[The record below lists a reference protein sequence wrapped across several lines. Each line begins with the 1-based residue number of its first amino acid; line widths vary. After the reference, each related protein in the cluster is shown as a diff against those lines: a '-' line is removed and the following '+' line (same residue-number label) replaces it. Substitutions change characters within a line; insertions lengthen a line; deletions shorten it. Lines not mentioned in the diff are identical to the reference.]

1 MNNFDYISQQQNK
14 IHRLNNPVL
23 DVFVALREYAE
34 EFERGLDADQ
44 EVGARLVSFGSEIT
58 LHVRQI
64 GYSKP
69 NIITFDGVLENG
81 TRVKLVQHVSQLS
94 VLFVAVP
101 VKPESPKRPIGFTS
115 G

>member
-1 MNNFDYISQQQNK
+1 MNNFNYLAQQQDQIN
-14 IHRLNNPVL
+14 RLNNSVL
-23 DVFVALREYAE
+23 DVFSSLREYAE
-34 EFERGLDADQ
+34 EFERGLEAGQ

-64 GYSKP
+64 GYAKP

-81 TRVKLVQHVSQLS
+81 SRVKLVQHVSQLS

-101 VKPESPKRPIGFTS
+101 VKAETQKRPIGFTS
-115 G
+115 A